1 VRNVAE
7 DFHTRVRPRVEQLLA
22 PGESLE
28 GVCAATQQS
37 TFRGGMVA
45 LAVTDRR
52 LLVQPLDRRAQPKGD
67 AVSIPPDEL
76 ATFDAVGLGGEWYN
90 AEPSMLESS
99 ALTVRLKAANGQK
112 LTLHMMRGGDG
123 LLGRLGGGDAQQA
136 GIAALATWVRQHH
149 PEG

>member
-1 VRNVAE
+1 MRDVAE
-7 DFHTRVRPRVEQLLA
+7 DFHTQVRPWVEQLLA
-22 PGESLE
+22 PGESLD

-37 TFRGGMVA
+37 AFRGGMVA

-52 LLVQPLDRRAQPKGD
+52 LK
-67 AVSIPPDEL
+67 
-76 ATFDAVGLGGEWYN
+76 
-90 AEPSMLESS
+90 
-99 ALTVRLKAANGQK
+99 
-112 LTLHMMRGGDG
+112 LHMMRGGDG

>member
-7 DFHTRVRPRVEQLLA
+7 DLH
-22 PGESLE
+22 
-28 GVCAATQQS
+28 
-37 TFRGGMVA
+37 
-45 LAVTDRR
+45 
-52 LLVQPLDRRAQPKGD
+52 K
-67 AVSIPPDEL
+67 
-76 ATFDAVGLGGEWYN
+76 WYD

-99 ALTVRLKAANGQK
+99 ALTIRLKTANGQK
-112 LTLHMMRGGDG
+112 LTLHMMRGGDA